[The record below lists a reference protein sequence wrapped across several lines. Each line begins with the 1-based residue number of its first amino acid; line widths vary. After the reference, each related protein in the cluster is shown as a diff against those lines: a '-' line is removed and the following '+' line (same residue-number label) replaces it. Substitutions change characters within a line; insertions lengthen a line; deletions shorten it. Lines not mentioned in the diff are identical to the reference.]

1 MLVTFRRE
9 VSGEITMFGDV
20 AVTLLKLMGHSGIVP
35 GALLAN
41 QIPSAL
47 ARLKKAIETPDAKGQ
62 AADGDDGET
71 KAPRVSLAN
80 RAYPLVEMLTAA
92 ATEQCDVM
100 WDKN

>member
-1 MLVTFRRE
+1 MLVTFRSK
-9 VSGEITMFGDV
+9 VSGEITMFSDV
-20 AVTLLKLMGHSGIVP
+20 AVTLLKLMGHSGTVP
-35 GALLAN
+35 GALLAD
-41 QIPSAL
+41 QISSAL
-47 ARLKKAIETPDAKGQ
+47 ARLKKAIETPDANGQ
-62 AADGDDGET
+62 AADGDDEET

>member
-1 MLVTFRRE
+1 
-9 VSGEITMFGDV
+9 
-20 AVTLLKLMGHSGIVP
+20 
-35 GALLAN
+35 
-41 QIPSAL
+41 
-47 ARLKKAIETPDAKGQ
+47 
-62 AADGDDGET
+62 ADDDDDDDEET